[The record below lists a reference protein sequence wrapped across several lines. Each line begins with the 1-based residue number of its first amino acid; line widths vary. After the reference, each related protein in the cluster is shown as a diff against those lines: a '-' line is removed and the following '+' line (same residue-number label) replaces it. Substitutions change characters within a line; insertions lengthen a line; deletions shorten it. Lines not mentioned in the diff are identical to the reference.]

1 MITSIIAVGENVMV
15 DYTVHLCRRSGST
28 IDLDRADTAGILG
41 EQGMAYYIVR
51 EGLVGFLQ
59 EHGLA
64 VVSQRP

>member
-1 MITSIIAVGENVMV
+1 MV